1 MALLQLRDVHLA
13 YGHHPLLDGADLVL
27 EPGER
32 VCLVGRNGEGK
43 SSLMRVI
50 EGEVLPDDGE
60 VDRGNT
66 RIARLQQEVPQELL
80 HSDTTIYDVV
90 ATGLAK
96 QGQLLTDYHHAI
108 TAAAEG
114 DASALQRME
123 HLQQKIEA
131 ANAWQ
136 LETQISSTLTRM
148 QLNGEQRFSDL
159 SGGMKRRV
167 LLARAL
173 VTDPELLLLDE
184 PTNHLDLETIEWLEN
199 FLLEFRGALLFI
211 THDRAFLRKLATRI
225 LELDRG
231 NLTSWPGDYDRYLQR
246 REERAQAEQ
255 TGNALFDKK
264 LSQEEV
270 WIRQGIKAR
279 RTRNEGRVRALEAL
293 REERSNRRD
302 RSGKAK
308 IQIHAAESS
317 GKRVAEL
324 ERVSY
329 HWPNSNKKIVNDL
342 STTIL
347 RGDRVGIL
355 GPNGAGKSTLLQLLL
370 GQLQPEDGTVKLGT
384 RLEIAVFD
392 QLREGLKEDR
402 SVQDNVAD
410 GSDHIE
416 LNGKRKHVIG
426 YLQDFLFSP
435 ARARSPVS
443 TLSGGERNRLML
455 ARLFAKPSNLLILDE
470 PTNDLDV
477 ETLELLEERLL
488 DYQGT
493 LIVVSHDRAFLDS
506 VVTSLLVFE
515 GEGHVQEY
523 VGGYSD
529 WLRQRRKPSVAP
541 ANRKAIT
548 PAKGSSSAQNA
559 AAPNKKR
566 SYQEQRELDK
576 LPQKLEKLEAKVH
589 TAQQALADPALYAE
603 SSHAE
608 KVQELQQQLIQAET
622 ELSETYARWEA
633 LESA

>member
-1 MALLQLRDVHLA
+1 MALLQLRNVHLA

-27 EPGER
+27 EHSER

-50 EGEVLPDDGE
+50 EGEVLPDEGE

-66 RIARLQQEVPQELL
+66 RIARLQQEVPHELL
-80 HSDTTIYDVV
+80 HTDTTIYDVV

-108 TAAAEG
+108 AAAAEG
-114 DASALQRME
+114 DAAALQRME
-123 HLQQKIEA
+123 QLQQKIEA

-148 QLNGEQRFSDL
+148 QLNGEQRFADL

-231 NLTSWPGDYDRYLQR
+231 NLSSWPGDYDRYLQR
-246 REERAQAEQ
+246 REERAQAEE

-279 RTRNEGRVRALEAL
+279 RTRNEGRVRALKAL

-308 IQIHAAESS
+308 IQIHEAESS

-329 HWPNSNKKIVNDL
+329 HWPNSDKKIVNDL

-370 GQLQPEDGTVKLGT
+370 GQLKPDEGTVKLGT

-515 GEGHVQEY
+515 GEGRVQEY
-523 VGGYSD
+523 VGGYTD
-529 WLRQRRKPSVAP
+529 WLRQRPKPKPTSAP
-541 ANRKAIT
+541 Q
-548 PAKGSSSAQNA
+548 SNA
-559 AAPNKKR
+559 ADKATATTAPKPAEKKR
-566 SYQEQRELDK
+566 SYQEQRELNN
-576 LPQKLEKLEAKVH
+576 LPQKIEKLETKVSA
-589 TAQQALADPALYAE
+589 AQTALADPALYADN
-603 SSHAE
+603 SHAV
-608 KVQELQQQLIQAET
+608 KVQELQQQLNEAET
-622 ELSETYARWEA
+622 ELAQAYARWEA
-633 LESA
+633 LEDA

>member
-1 MALLQLRDVHLA
+1 MALLQLRNVHLA

-27 EPGER
+27 EHGER

-50 EGEVLPDDGE
+50 EGEVLPDEGE

-66 RIARLQQEVPQELL
+66 RIARLQQEVPHELL
-80 HSDTTIYDVV
+80 HTDTTIYDVV

-108 TAAAEG
+108 AAASEG
-114 DASALQRME
+114 DAAALQRME
-123 HLQQKIEA
+123 QLQQKIEA

-148 QLNGEQRFSDL
+148 QLNGEQRFADL

-231 NLTSWPGDYDRYLQR
+231 NLSSWPGDYDRYLQR
-246 REERAQAEQ
+246 REERAQAEE

-279 RTRNEGRVRALEAL
+279 RTRNEGRVRALKTL

-308 IQIHAAESS
+308 IQIHEAESS
-317 GKRVAEL
+317 GKRVVEL
-324 ERVSY
+324 ERASY
-329 HWPNSNKKIVNDL
+329 HWPNSDKKIINDL

-370 GQLQPEDGTVKLGT
+370 GQLKPDEGTVKLGT

-515 GEGHVQEY
+515 GEGRVQEY
-523 VGGYSD
+523 VGGYTD
-529 WLRQRRKPSVAP
+529 WLRQRPKPKPISAP
-541 ANRKAIT
+541 K
-548 PAKGSSSAQNA
+548 SNA
-559 AAPNKKR
+559 AAKATATSAPKPAEKKR
-566 SYQEQRELDK
+566 SYQEQRELNN
-576 LPQKLEKLEAKVH
+576 LPQKIEKLETKVSA
-589 TAQQALADPALYAE
+589 AQTALADPALYADN
-603 SSHAE
+603 SHAA
-608 KVQELQQQLIQAET
+608 KVQELQQQLNEAET
-622 ELSETYARWEA
+622 ELAQAYARWEA
-633 LESA
+633 LEDA